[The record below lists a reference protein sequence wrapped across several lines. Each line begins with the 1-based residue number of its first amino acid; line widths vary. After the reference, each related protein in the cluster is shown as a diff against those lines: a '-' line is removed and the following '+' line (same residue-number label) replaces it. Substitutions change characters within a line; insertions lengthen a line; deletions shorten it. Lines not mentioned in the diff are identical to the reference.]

1 MKINANILENYQNW
15 NERCA
20 LELARST
27 GEPSIHQNDAPIYSW
42 TSIKCQK
49 FFSIF
54 SSSFSI
60 RFSFSVR
67 CGPLQTWCNR
77 IESDT
82 WDRGMV
88 RLAAVSIVCARC
100 VCQLHRCAPC
110 HAPSVF
116 GSQCGSQKV
125 AHPLRRRHVST
136 LFSPADTPPVG
147 KWSSAGL
154 PCVLQLRMPFTH
166 CFTPFTRTVCYVGV
180 AGAHK

>member
-1 MKINANILENYQNW
+1 MRNILKNYQNW

-54 SSSFSI
+54 SFSFSI
-60 RFSFSVR
+60 RFLFLFAAAHFKRDATASSLTLEIGEWFVW
-67 CGPLQTWCNR
+67 LQCR
-77 IESDT
+77 SC
-82 WDRGMV
+82 MH
-88 RLAAVSIVCARC
+88 AVYVNDIG
-100 VCQLHRCAPC
+100 APC

-147 KWSSAGL
+147 KWSSTGL

-180 AGAHK
+180 AVAHK

>member
-1 MKINANILENYQNW
+1 MRNILKNYQNW

-20 LELARST
+20 LELALST

-54 SSSFSI
+54 SFSFSI

-88 RLAAVSIVCARC
+88 RLAAVSIVYARC
-100 VCQLHRCAPC
+100 VCQRHRCAPC

-136 LFSPADTPPVG
+136 LFSLPTRPRLASDRRQGCHVFFE
-147 KWSSAGL
+147 SSNAIHTLLHTIHTLMLCGRGS
-154 PCVLQLRMPFTH
+154 C
-166 CFTPFTRTVCYVGV
+166 
-180 AGAHK
+180 A